1 MHLTVHLWKEDETQ
15 IANIG
20 FYVKVDPM
28 NVMKEYFEEC
38 TCTKIS
44 KCTCCDKKKIPLF
57 HGGFSSPFVIEEG
70 GTRTSTKAYVLQCKQ
85 SDAKDLVTLLQ
96 DTYKTDP
103 QLVFHRIRHHDLTA
117 YKNAIHK
124 QNSFLA
130 KGCVVPIKGVTME
143 DMFYVSNEILQIP
156 GIIDTFPHKDLA
168 GHGRWSI
175 MTDTT
180 HFKPV
185 IAALETNLA
194 TWTCF
199 NCDWENITLGTLP
212 PPSLAF
218 RAPPYKDHS
227 DATFSTYLSA
237 FTNMYALKDDSCDQP
252 PQFNGPSPQSWSPPS
267 TMLYATTISISDTSP
282 SQISQEIFDKVT
294 QENARL
300 SRHVNELVAQV
311 SALLQQTHIC

>member
-1 MHLTVHLWKEDETQ
+1 M
-15 IANIG
+15 
-20 FYVKVDPM
+20 
-28 NVMKEYFEEC
+28 
-38 TCTKIS
+38 
-44 KCTCCDKKKIPLF
+44 
-57 HGGFSSPFVIEEG
+57 IEEG
-70 GTRTSTKAYVLQCKQ
+70 GTRTSTKAYDLQCKQ
-85 SDAKDLVTLLQ
+85 SDAKDLITLLQ

-103 QLVFHRIRHHDLTA
+103 QFIFHQIRHHDLTT
-117 YKNAIHK
+117 YKNAIRK

-130 KGCVVPIKGVTME
+130 KSCIVLIKGVTME
-143 DMFYVSNEILQIP
+143 AMFYVLNEISQIP

-194 TWTCF
+194 TWTHF
-199 NCDWENITLGTLP
+199 YCDWENITLGPLP

-218 RAPPYKDHS
+218 RTQPYEEHS
-227 DATFSTYLSA
+227 DTTFSTYMSA
-237 FTNMYALKDDSCDQP
+237 FTNMYALQDNSCDHP

-267 TMLYATTISISDTSP
+267 TVSYAATVSISDASP
-282 SQISQEIFDKVT
+282 RQISQEAFDKVT

-300 SRHVNELVAQV
+300 SRHVNELVAHV
-311 SALLQQTHIC
+311 SALLQQSKHTFVEPIANSTLCQALQQTPL